1 MPQIQLRSD
10 LKEIILSNSSHKQ
23 FRNIKDADMPYV
35 RGWVTKLLATLAI
48 KNKLID
54 IEIETLIIF
63 LKKQFPNNTFGDIE
77 LAGDYNSARRLTKFH
92 EHFQLLHR
100 DFIGAVLI
108 DFNVF
113 LREAN
118 VELAKAKE
126 QATETIKKLPEA
138 KDSAYQYIKSYYEE
152 NKSFPMAANWS
163 SAFDWMWSNGLT
175 ESHEDMVKW
184 FEIEGDKI
192 KKEIIDEMFYAK
204 NVVEKRTIEIKLEG
218 NYVKMEARKRY
229 VMEYFSKGCR

>member
-1 MPQIQLRSD
+1 MPRIQLRSD
-10 LKEIILSNSSHKQ
+10 LKEIILSNSSQKQ
-23 FRNIKDADMPYV
+23 FKYIKDADMPYV

-77 LAGDYNSARRLTKFH
+77 LACDYNSARRLTKFH

-118 VELAKAKE
+118 VELSKAKE
-126 QATETIKKLPEA
+126 QVTETITKLPEA
-138 KDSAYQYIKSYYEE
+138 KDSAYQFIKSYYQEY
-152 NKSFPMAANWS
+152 KSFPLAANWS

-184 FEIEGDKI
+184 FEIESDKI

-204 NVVEKRTIEIKLEG
+204 NVVEKRTIEMKLEG

-229 VMEYFSKGCR
+229 VMEYFSKGCT

>member
-1 MPQIQLRSD
+1 
-10 LKEIILSNSSHKQ
+10 
-23 FRNIKDADMPYV
+23 MPYV

-63 LKKQFPNNTFGDIE
+63 LKKQFPNNTFADIE
-77 LAGDYNSARRLTKFH
+77 LACDYNSARRLTKFH

-126 QATETIKKLPEA
+126 QATETITKLPEA
-138 KDSAYQYIKSYYEE
+138 KDSAYQFIKSYYQEY
-152 NKSFPMAANWS
+152 KSFPLAANWS

-175 ESHEDMVKW
+175 ESHENMVKW
-184 FEIEGDKI
+184 FEIESDKI

-204 NVVEKRTIEIKLEG
+204 NVVEKRTIEMKLEG
-218 NYVKMEARKRY
+218 NFVKMEARKRY
-229 VMEYFSKGCR
+229 VMEYFSKSCL